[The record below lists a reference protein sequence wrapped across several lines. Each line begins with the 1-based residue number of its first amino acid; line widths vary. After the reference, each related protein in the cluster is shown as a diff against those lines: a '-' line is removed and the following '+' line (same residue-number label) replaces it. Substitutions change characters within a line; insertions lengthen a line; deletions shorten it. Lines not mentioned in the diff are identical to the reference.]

1 MKDEKIIQMIKPED
15 LKEAMRS
22 WLTGVAIV
30 TSKYGEAV
38 HGMTANSFNS
48 LALDP
53 PTVLVALRHHT
64 RTQQLVRKSGIYAI
78 SILDI
83 HQMGLARRFA
93 GQTETGK
100 PRFDGVETFEMTT
113 GAPMIQNATAYL
125 DCKVIKDFDIGDTT
139 VSSAKSL
146 PPKLSRGWKG
156 TPALFQPSM
165 AEIGEVMTDQ
175 LNPAEQN
182 SFWKLPENP

>member
-1 MKDEKIIQMIKPED
+1 MIKPED

-64 RTQQLVRKSGIYAI
+64 RTQQLVRKSGIYAV

-83 HQMGLARRFA
+83 HQIGLARRFA
-93 GQTETGK
+93 GQTETDK
-100 PRFDGVETFEMTT
+100 ARFDSVETFEMTT

-125 DCKVIKDFDIGDTT
+125 DCKVVKDFDIGDTT
-139 VSSAKSL
+139 V
-146 PPKLSRGWKG
+146 
-156 TPALFQPSM
+156 F
-165 AEIGEVMTDQ
+165 IGEVVASKVISGDGKDPLLYFNRQ
-175 LNPAEQN
+175 
-182 SFWKLPENP
+182 WRKLERL

>member
-30 TSKYGEAV
+30 TGRYGEAF

-64 RTQQLVRKSGIYAI
+64 RTQQLVHQGQNFGV

-83 HQMGLARRFA
+83 HQIGLARRFA
-93 GQTETGK
+93 GQTELGK
-100 PRFDGVETFEMTT
+100 PRFKGVETFEMVT
-113 GAPMIQNATAYL
+113 GAPLISQATAFL
-125 DCKVIKDFDIGDTT
+125 DCKVVKEFDIGETT
-139 VSSAKSL
+139 V
-146 PPKLSRGWKG
+146 
-156 TPALFQPSM
+156 F
-165 AEIGEVMTDQ
+165 IGEVLASQ
-175 LNPAEQN
+175 VNPGKGKEPLLYFNRQ
-182 SFWKLPENP
+182 WRKLERL